1 MKHTYLWG
9 TLLANG
15 LFALLANLLFLMDD
29 VHTIQSSAGLW
40 PMVLLGLG
48 VYSIQIV
55 LIYYLVQRFVP
66 SQWRTLPF
74 KALDWYWAI
83 GVGIG
88 IWLIANAALAYKLPP
103 DQLRFNSARSLTRY
117 LTIFLLN
124 SFPGAL
130 IEEFLF
136 RYLPV
141 RFAEIKGLSQT
152 QTILL
157 FFAVLVFFTAT
168 HIPAYLWQ
176 YKISLWSLWSPF
188 TMGAAFFFV
197 YYATRNLPFTTFFHA
212 FTNNSW
218 VLFGP
223 SEIKDYSLVI
233 IVSILW
239 FLFRTNR
246 TNKLSQDSAIN

>member
-1 MKHTYLWG
+1 MKHTHLWG
-9 TLLANG
+9 ILLANG
-15 LFALLANLLFLMDD
+15 LFALLANLLFLIDD
-29 VHTIQSSAGLW
+29 VHAIQSSAGLW
-40 PMVLLGLG
+40 PPVLLGLG
-48 VYSIQIV
+48 VYTIQII
-55 LIYYLVQRFVP
+55 LIYYLVRHFVP
-66 SQWRTLPF
+66 ASWRTRLF
-74 KALDWYWAI
+74 KVSEWYWAL
-83 GVGIG
+83 GIG
-88 IWLIANAALAYKLPP
+88 SSIWLLANIALAYRLHP
-103 DQLRFNSARSLTRY
+103 DQLRFNSTRSLTHY

-124 SFPGAL
+124 SFPGAM

-141 RFAEIKGLSQT
+141 LFAENKGLSQAK
-152 QTILL
+152 TILL
-157 FFAVLVFFTAT
+157 FFAVLLFFTAT

-176 YKISLWSLWSPF
+176 YEISLWSLWSPF

-197 YYATRNLPFTTFFHA
+197 YYATRNLPFAALFHA

-239 FLFRTNR
+239 FLLRTNR
-246 TNKLSQDSAIN
+246 TSRLSQDSAKN